1 LPSPRIKVKF
11 TVRIIQITPG
21 AGKMYCGN
29 CFRDNALVAALR
41 KEGHEVTMVPLYL
54 PLTLDEEDQSRETPI
69 FFNGVNVYLE
79 QQSSFYRNAPRWLHK
94 MVGSE
99 KVLNWAAKQVGKTK
113 AEEVGELAISMLNGE
128 EGNQARELEEL
139 IDWLATQPKPDVVL
153 LSNSLLL
160 GFTRRLKEALGIPVI
175 CLLQNEAPYID
186 SMPEELRAQ
195 VWRIMTDR
203 ARETDQFIA
212 PSNFYAEHMREKLK
226 LPEDRLHVIY
236 NGINHE
242 GFDAENISPTPPVI
256 GFFSR
261 MCKDKGLDTLVDA
274 FIRLKTNN
282 HIPQLKLKIGGGC
295 GPTDEAFVQRMRE
308 RLHAKALLGDVE
320 FHPNLSREEKQ
331 DFLRSL
337 SVLSVPAQFGEAF
350 GFYVIEAMAA
360 GVPVVQPRCASFPE
374 LIEATGGGVVYDHQG
389 TESLATA
396 LEKMLHNPSEAKSL
410 GLKAREAVRKNFSIT
425 KMAEQLVSLLDKLT
439 KSN

>member
-1 LPSPRIKVKF
+1 MRIV
-11 TVRIIQITPG
+11 QITPG

-41 KEGHEVTMVPLYL
+41 KAGHEVTMVPLYL
-54 PLTLDEEDQSRETPI
+54 PLTLDEEDQSGDTPI
-69 FFNGVNVYLE
+69 FFNGVNVFLE

-94 MVGSE
+94 LVGSE
-99 KVLNWAAKQVGKTK
+99 RMLNWAANQVGKTK

-139 IDWLATQPKPDVVL
+139 IDWLKTQPKPDIIS

-160 GFTRRLKEALGIPVI
+160 GLAQRLKEAFEVPVI

-186 SMPEELRAQ
+186 SMPEELRTQ
-195 VWRIMTDR
+195 VWRIMTER
-203 ARETDQFIA
+203 AQKADHFIA
-212 PSNFYAEHMREKLK
+212 PSKFYAERMCDKLN
-226 LPEDRLHVIY
+226 LPKDHVHVIY

-242 GFDAENISPTPPVI
+242 GFNAEKMPPNPPVI

-261 MCKDKGLDTLVDA
+261 MCKDKGLDTLIDA

-295 GPTDEAFVQRMRE
+295 GPTDETFVQRMRD

-320 FHPNLSREEKQ
+320 FHPNLSRKDKQ
-331 DFLRSL
+331 AFLRSL

-374 LIEATGGGVVYDHQG
+374 LIEATGGGVVYAHQG
-389 TESLATA
+389 PESLANA
-396 LEKMLHNPSEAKSL
+396 LEKILHNPSVAKSL
-410 GLKAREAVRKNFSIT
+410 GLKAREAVREKFSIT
-425 KMAEQLVSLLDKLT
+425 QMAEQLVSLLDKLT

>member
-1 LPSPRIKVKF
+1 
-11 TVRIIQITPG
+11 VRIVQITPG

-41 KEGHEVTMVPLYL
+41 KAGHEVTMVPLYL
-54 PLTLDEEDQSRETPI
+54 PLTLDEEDQSGDTPI
-69 FFNGVNVYLE
+69 FFNGVNVFLE
-79 QQSSFYRNAPRWLHK
+79 QQSSFYRSAPRWLHK
-94 MVGSE
+94 LVGSE
-99 KVLNWAAKQVGKTK
+99 RVLNWAANQVGKTK
-113 AEEVGELAISMLNGE
+113 AEEVGDLAISMLNGE

-139 IDWLATQPKPDVVL
+139 IDWLKTQPKPDVIS

-160 GFTRRLKEALGIPVI
+160 GLAQRLKEVFEVPVV

-186 SMPEELRAQ
+186 SMPEELRTQ
-195 VWRIMTDR
+195 VWRIMTER
-203 ARETDQFIA
+203 AQKADHFIA
-212 PSNFYAEHMREKLK
+212 PSKFYAERMRDKLN
-226 LPEDRLHVIY
+226 LPKDRVHVIY

-242 GFDAENISPTPPVI
+242 GFTAEKIPPNPPVI

-261 MCKDKGLDTLVDA
+261 MCKDKGLDTLIDA

-295 GPTDEAFVQRMRE
+295 GPADETFVQRMRD

-320 FHPNLSREEKQ
+320 FHPNLSRKDKQ
-331 DFLRSL
+331 AFLRSL

-389 TESLATA
+389 PESLASA
-396 LEKMLHNPSEAKSL
+396 LEKILHNPSEAKSL
-410 GLKAREAVRKNFSIT
+410 GLKAREAVREKFSIT
-425 KMAEQLVSLLDKLT
+425 QMAEQLVSLLDKLT

>member
-1 LPSPRIKVKF
+1 MRIV
-11 TVRIIQITPG
+11 QITPG

-41 KEGHEVTMVPLYL
+41 KEGHEVTMIPLYL
-54 PLTLDEEDQSRETPI
+54 PLTLDEEDQSGDTPI
-69 FFNGVNVYLE
+69 FFNGINVYLE

-99 KVLNWAAKQVGKTK
+99 KALQWAANQVGKTK
-113 AEEVGELAISMLNGE
+113 AEEVGDLTISMLNGE

-139 IDWLATQPKPDVVL
+139 IDWLVTQPKPDVIL

-160 GFTRRLKEALGIPVI
+160 GFTRHLKKALGVPVV

-186 SMPEELRAQ
+186 SMPEEIRIQ
-195 VWRIMTDR
+195 VWRIMTER
-203 ARETDQFIA
+203 AREADQFIA
-212 PSNFYAEHMREKLK
+212 PSKFYAGCMREKLK

-242 GFDAENISPTPPVI
+242 GFGADKTPPAPPVI

-274 FIRLKTNN
+274 FIRIKTNN

-295 GPTDEAFVQRMRE
+295 GPADEAFVQRMRD
-308 RLHAKALLGDVE
+308 RLHERALLGDAE
-320 FHPNLSREEKQ
+320 FHPNLSRQDKQ
-331 DFLRSL
+331 TFLRSL

-374 LIEATGGGVVYDHQG
+374 LIEATGGGMLYDPQ
-389 TESLATA
+389 EPKSLATA
-396 LEKMLHNPSEAKSL
+396 LEKMLHNPSQAKLL
-410 GLKAREAVRKNFSIT
+410 GLNAREAVRENFSII

-439 KSN
+439 KSNKTSE

>member
-1 LPSPRIKVKF
+1 MH
-11 TVRIIQITPG
+11 IIQITPG

-54 PLTLDEEDQSRETPI
+54 PLTLDEEDQSGDTPI

-94 MVGSE
+94 MVGSK
-99 KVLNWAAKQVGKTK
+99 KVLQWAANQVGKTK
-113 AEEVGELAISMLNGE
+113 AEEVGDLTISMLNGE

-139 IDWLATQPKPDVVL
+139 INWLVTQPKPDVIL

-160 GFTRRLKEALGIPVI
+160 GFTRRLKEALGVPVV

-186 SMPEELRAQ
+186 SMPEELRVQ
-195 VWRIMTDR
+195 VWKIMTER
-203 ARETDQFIA
+203 AREADQFIA
-212 PSNFYAEHMREKLK
+212 PSNFYAGCMREKLK
-226 LPEDRLHVIY
+226 LPEDHLHVIY

-242 GFDAENISPTPPVI
+242 GFDADKIPPTPPVI

-295 GPTDEAFVQRMRE
+295 GPTDEVFVQRMRE
-308 RLHAKALLGDVE
+308 RLHARALLGDVE
-320 FHPNLSREEKQ
+320 FHPNLSREDKQ
-331 DFLRSL
+331 AFLRSL

-389 TESLATA
+389 PESLANA
-396 LEKMLHNPSEAKSL
+396 LEKMLHNPSQAKLL
-410 GLKAREAVRKNFSIT
+410 GLKARAAVREKFSIT